1 MAVTKLHV
9 KKNDTVT
16 ILSGKDKGKTGRI
29 LRVLPEKGR
38 VVVENVNMIK
48 RHTRPNQQNSEG
60 GILEKEATLDIS
72 NVQLVCSSCAS
83 TVRTGMRTLDDGSKV
98 RFCKNVTRL
107 WTSNGDL
114 HGQTAREISE

>member
-9 KKNDTVT
+9 KKDDTVS
-16 ILSGKDKGKTGRI
+16 ILSGKDKGKTGRV

-38 VVVENVNMIK
+38 VVVESINIVK

-72 NVQLVCSSCAS
+72 NVQLVCSSCDTAA
-83 TVRTGMRTLDDGSKV
+83 RTGMRTLDDGNKV
-98 RFCKNVTRL
+98 RFCKKCN
-107 WTSNGDL
+107 
-114 HGQTAREISE
+114 EIVDK

>member
-9 KKNDTVT
+9 KKDDTVA

-29 LRVLPEKGR
+29 LKVLPEKGR
-38 VVVENVNMIK
+38 VVVESVNIVK

-72 NVQLVCSSCAS
+72 NVQLVCSSCNTAS
-83 TVRTGMRTLDDGSKV
+83 RTGMRTLDDGNKV
-98 RFCKNVTRL
+98 RYCKKCN
-107 WTSNGDL
+107 
-114 HGQTAREISE
+114 EIVDK